1 MKKLCLVKYDMLD
14 SSGGARVCANLANAL
29 CGKYDTHVVSI
40 CSEGGGES
48 FYELDDLVAH
58 SVLIKGS
65 GRIRETLVE
74 GRRLLRKYIRDN
86 DIDLAIAVGVS
97 INPFVVAAVRGTKC
111 EAVTWE
117 QLNCLSDFEND
128 LAQRYCRYLGA
139 KHSDKIVTITEKDR
153 LAYIEKYRLRPEK
166 VWSIY
171 NWIDEGL
178 LSDENNYKPDT
189 KRIVTV
195 VRLAPVKGVENIIEV
210 SKRLAGDFPDWQ
222 WHIYGG
228 GEEEYVRKLQSAI
241 IDNGLG
247 DFLVLKGRADDM
259 YSRYTDYS
267 LSVLTSYCE
276 GFALVLAEAKAKRIP
291 NISFDCLMG
300 PSDIICDGE
309 DGFLVPVGD
318 IDALYDKLRA
328 CMSDESLRIK
338 LSDNAYGNIEKFS
351 KAEAIKKW
359 TSLIGE

>member
-1 MKKLCLVKYDMLD
+1 MKKICLVKYDMLD

-29 CGKYDTHVVSI
+29 CGEYEVHVVSI
-40 CSEGGGES
+40 CSEAEGTFYKLDGGVIYS
-48 FYELDDLVAH
+48 ILMR
-58 SVLIKGS
+58 GS
-65 GRIRETLVE
+65 GRIRETLPK
-74 GRRLLRKYIRDN
+74 GRRLLRRYLRDN
-86 DIDLAIAVGVS
+86 EIDMAIAVGVS
-97 INPFVVAAVRGTKC
+97 INPFVVYAARGTECK
-111 EAVTWE
+111 AVTWE

-153 LAYIEKYRLRPEK
+153 LAYIKKYRLSPDK
-166 VWSIY
+166 VIGIY

-178 LSDENNYKPDT
+178 LSAESSYDAGAK
-189 KRIVTV
+189 KIITV

-210 SKRLAGDFPDWQ
+210 SKRLKDEFPDWQ

-228 GEEEYVRKLQSAI
+228 GEEEYVKKLQTAI
-241 IDNGLG
+241 DENELG
-247 DFLVLKGRADDM
+247 SFLVLKGKVDDI
-259 YSRYTDYS
+259 YSRYNDYS

-309 DGFLVPVGD
+309 DGYLVKVGD
-318 IDALYDKLRA
+318 IDALHEKLRA
-328 CMSDESLRIK
+328 CMSDEALRIK

-351 KAEAIKKW
+351 KAKVLEKW
-359 TSLIGE
+359 RSLIGE